1 MELFV
6 TLVSVPSGSP
16 KGHLHSILS
25 IDFLSLETHRLEL
38 GNPAH
43 WGRLWLSSMS
53 LNYLEH
59 PWQAEFGS
67 SYLASDSGLF
77 RGLFTAERPFP
88 PLSASLF
95 PQQTEASG
103 RGGRNGSN
111 GVQSR
116 GRLQMPRCYDKAT
129 RSPAALTCSAAA
141 NPTLST

>member
-6 TLVSVPSGSP
+6 TLVSIPSGSP
-16 KGHLHSILS
+16 EGHRHSILS

-88 PLSASLF
+88 PLCIPVSLANGGLW
-95 PQQTEASG
+95 QG
-103 RGGRNGSN
+103 RKKRQRWS
-111 GVQSR
+111 SR
-116 GRLQMPRCYDKAT
+116 GRLQMPHCYDKAT
-129 RSPAALTCSAAA
+129 RSLAALTCSAAV
-141 NPTLST
+141 NPTLPT